1 MQCNGVFA
9 AATKDQKSKRTSA
22 GDGEDD
28 AKVLAGGG
36 FPGVA
41 ELGVRTQEPPTP
53 SEQEESGPT
62 TGRRTG
68 GAQGRP
74 AL

>member
-1 MQCNGVFA
+1 M
-9 AATKDQKSKRTSA
+9 A
-22 GDGEDD
+22 G
-28 AKVLAGGG
+28 GGG

-62 TGRRTG
+62 TGHQAG
-68 GAQGRP
+68 GAQGRGRTTP
-74 AL
+74 RSAMLISRLENIVD